1 MAEYK
6 TIIKFEKE
14 IRFWCAKKSLKVVIE
29 TFFNSQSH
37 SGLYVIDCED
47 PLMPEIILLGLEKL
61 ARIFMTC
68 ISINV

>member
-29 TFFNSQSH
+29 IFFYSQSPP
-37 SGLYVIDCED
+37 GLYVIDRED
-47 PLMPEIILLGLEKL
+47 ALMPEIIL
-61 ARIFMTC
+61 
-68 ISINV
+68 